1 MGSGLNHTNFNLIFA
16 FFNFQFAMSSASN
29 LQIKSRL
36 ERAYAFADLSRY
48 SFKDRLII
56 RLADLA
62 FYFAI
67 RFLGATA
74 KFEVEGWE
82 HHDEVMNRGGLP
94 IYVFW
99 HERIMMTTYWW
110 RNRKIV
116 VLTSQSRD
124 GEYIARF
131 IQRFGYGVV
140 RGSSSRGAV
149 GAVLEMARL
158 MRAGC
163 TVCFVVDGPRGPRR
177 EAKMGPALL
186 AKRTGH
192 PILPV
197 TMSLRNQ
204 WLLPSW
210 DLFQVPKPFTRAKIF
225 VAPPIYVP
233 ADANE
238 VELNTARDKL
248 QASLEDLDRRSDEWR
263 AGISPE

>member
-1 MGSGLNHTNFNLIFA
+1 MVSPSANVQLN
-16 FFNFQFAMSSASN
+16 
-29 LQIKSRL
+29 SRL
-36 ERAYAFADLSRY
+36 QRAYAFADLSRY

-56 RLADLA
+56 RTADLA
-62 FYFAI
+62 FYFLI

-74 KFEVEGWE
+74 RFEVEGWE
-82 HHDEVMNRGGLP
+82 HHEAVTNNGGLP

-131 IQRFGYGVV
+131 IQRFGYGAV

-163 TVCFVVDGPRGPRR
+163 TTCFVVDGPRGPRR
-177 EAKMGPALL
+177 QAKTGPALL
-186 AKRTGH
+186 AKRSGH

-197 TMSLRNQ
+197 TMALKKHWTLRT
-204 WLLPSW
+204 W
-210 DLFQVPKPFTRAKIF
+210 DHFQVPKPFSRAKVF
-225 VAPPIYVP
+225 VAPPIYVA
-233 ADANE
+233 ADADDQ
-238 VELNTARDKL
+238 ELEQKRIEL
-248 QASLEDLDRRSDEWR
+248 QQALDDLTERAEQWR
-263 AGISPE
+263 ANL

>member
-1 MGSGLNHTNFNLIFA
+1 MPE
-16 FFNFQFAMSSASN
+16 ASN
-29 LQIKSRL
+29 TQVNSRL
-36 ERAYAFADLSRY
+36 QRAYAFADLSKY
-48 SFKDRLII
+48 SWKDRLMI
-56 RLADLA
+56 RAADLA
-62 FYFAI
+62 FYFLI

-82 HHDEVMNRGGLP
+82 HHDAVTNSGGLP

-131 IQRFGYGVV
+131 IQRFGYGAV
-140 RGSSSRGAV
+140 RGSSTRGAV

-163 TVCFVVDGPRGPRR
+163 TMCFVVDGPKGPRR

-186 AKRTGH
+186 AKRSGH

-197 TMSLRNQ
+197 TMALRKH
-204 WLLPSW
+204 WTLKSW
-210 DLFQVPKPFTRAKIF
+210 DLFQVPKPFTRAKVF
-225 VAPPIYVP
+225 VAPPIYVA
-233 ADANE
+233 ADAGE
-238 VELNTARDKL
+238 TELAAARDQV
-248 QASLEDLDRRSDEWR
+248 QAVLEDLDRRSDEWR
-263 AGISPE
+263 GLK

>member
-1 MGSGLNHTNFNLIFA
+1 
-16 FFNFQFAMSSASN
+16 MSSVSAN
-29 LQIKSRL
+29 AQIRVD
-36 ERAYAFADLSRY
+36 RVY
-48 SFKDRLII
+48 SFANLSNYTFKERLII
-56 RLADLA
+56 RAADLA
-62 FYFAI
+62 FYFLI

-82 HHDEVMNRGGLP
+82 NHDAVTEKGGLP

-131 IQRFGYGVV
+131 IQRFGYGAV

-149 GAVLEMARL
+149 GAVLQMARL

-163 TVCFVVDGPRGPRR
+163 TVCFVLDGPRGPRR
-177 EAKMGPALL
+177 VAKAGPALL
-186 AKRTGH
+186 AKRSGH

-197 TMSLRNQ
+197 TMALKKY
-204 WLLPSW
+204 WTLPSW
-210 DLFQVPKPFTRAKIF
+210 DRFQVPKPFTRAKVF
-225 VAPPIYVP
+225 VAPPIYVAP
-233 ADANE
+233 DADDQELERKRCE
-238 VELNTARDKL
+238 VQRVLD
-248 QASLEDLDRRSDEWR
+248 DLTQRAEQWR
-263 AGISPE
+263 ASVSST

>member
-1 MGSGLNHTNFNLIFA
+1 
-16 FFNFQFAMSSASN
+16 MSSNAATVQSATN
-29 LQIKSRL
+29 LDRVYS
-36 ERAYAFADLSRY
+36 FADLSNY

-56 RLADLA
+56 RAADLA
-62 FYFAI
+62 FYFLI

-82 HHDEVMNRGGLP
+82 NHDAVTENAGLP

-131 IQRFGYGVV
+131 IQRFGYGAV
-140 RGSSSRGAV
+140 RGSSSRGGV
-149 GAVLEMARL
+149 GAVLKMAKL

-163 TVCFVVDGPRGPRR
+163 TTCFVVDGPRGPRH

-186 AKRTGH
+186 AKRSGH

-197 TMSLRNQ
+197 TMALKKH
-204 WLLPSW
+204 WTLPSW
-210 DLFQVPKPFTRAKIF
+210 DHFQVPKPFTRAKVF
-225 VAPPIYVP
+225 VAAPIYVAP
-233 ADANE
+233 EADDEELERKRCE
-238 VELNTARDKL
+238 VQRVLD
-248 QASLEDLDRRSDEWR
+248 DLTKRAEQWR
-263 AGISPE
+263 ASVSST

>member
-1 MGSGLNHTNFNLIFA
+1 MENRVINA
-16 FFNFQFAMSSASN
+16 SADAEGTDRK
-29 LQIKSRL
+29 LQRSRARL
-36 ERAYAFADLSRY
+36 ARAYAFADLSQY

-56 RLADLA
+56 RAADLA
-62 FYFAI
+62 FYFVI

-74 KFEVEGWE
+74 RFEVEGWE
-82 HHDEVMNRGGLP
+82 HHDAITNRGHLP

-131 IQRFGYGVV
+131 IQRFGYGAV

-163 TVCFVVDGPRGPRR
+163 TTCFVVDGPRGPRR
-177 EAKMGPALL
+177 VAKMGPALL
-186 AKRTGH
+186 AKRSGH

-197 TMSLRNQ
+197 TMALKNY
-204 WLLPSW
+204 WTLPSW
-210 DLFQVPKPFTRAKIF
+210 DLFHVPKPFTRAKVF
-225 VAPPIYVP
+225 VAPPIYVQSD
-233 ADANE
+233 ADENE
-238 VELNTARDKL
+238 LSAARDRL
-248 QASLEDLDRRSDEWR
+248 QAVLEDLDRRSDEWR
-263 AGISPE
+263 AGISSA

>member
-1 MGSGLNHTNFNLIFA
+1 MPSIETGYAN
-16 FFNFQFAMSSASN
+16 SSTRADGTDRQAQRSRAS
-29 LQIKSRL
+29 L
-36 ERAYAFADLSRY
+36 ERAYAFADLSKY
-48 SFKDRLII
+48 SFKERLII

-62 FYFAI
+62 FYLVI

-82 HHDEVMNRGGLP
+82 HHDEVTDSGHLP

-131 IQRFGYGVV
+131 IQRFGYGAV
-140 RGSSSRGAV
+140 RGSSTRGAV
-149 GAVLEMARL
+149 GAVLEMAKL

-163 TVCFVVDGPRGPRR
+163 TVCFVLDGPRGPARV
-177 EAKMGPALL
+177 AKPGPALL

-192 PILPV
+192 PVLPV
-197 TMSLRNQ
+197 TMALRKQ
-204 WLLPSW
+204 WLLPTW
-210 DLFQVPKPFTRAKIF
+210 DRFQVPKPFTRAKIF
-225 VAPPIYVP
+225 VESPIYVP
-233 ADANE
+233 ADADE
-238 VELNTARDKL
+238 AELGKKRDEI
-248 QASLEDLDRRSDEWR
+248 QRVLEDLDRRAEEWR
-263 AGISPE
+263 AGISSE

>member
-1 MGSGLNHTNFNLIFA
+1 MDTGPINP
-16 FFNFQFAMSSASN
+16 SAN
-29 LQIKSRL
+29 ADGTDLKPRARANL
-36 ERAYAFADLSRY
+36 ERAYAFADLSKY
-48 SFKDRLII
+48 SFKDRMII
-56 RLADLA
+56 RAADLA
-62 FYFAI
+62 FYLVI
-67 RFLGATA
+67 RLLGATA
-74 KFEVEGWE
+74 RFEVEGWE
-82 HHDEVMNRGGLP
+82 HHDAVTNSGGLP

-131 IQRFGYGVV
+131 IQRFGYGAV
-140 RGSSSRGAV
+140 RGSSRRGAV

-163 TVCFVVDGPRGPRR
+163 TTCFVVDGPTGPRR

-197 TMSLRNQ
+197 TMALKKQ
-204 WLLPSW
+204 WTLPTW
-210 DLFQVPKPFTRAKIF
+210 DLFQVPKPFTRARVF

-233 ADANE
+233 ADAGENE
-238 VELNTARDKL
+238 LSATRDKL
-248 QASLEDLDRRSDEWR
+248 QAVLEDLDRRSDQWR
-263 AGISPE
+263 ASIS

>member
-1 MGSGLNHTNFNLIFA
+1 MP
-16 FFNFQFAMSSASN
+16 SASN
-29 LQIKSRL
+29 DVEVNPRI
-36 ERAYAFADLSRY
+36 ERAYAFADLSKY
-48 SFKDRLII
+48 SFKDRLMIGV
-56 RLADLA
+56 ADLA
-62 FYFAI
+62 FYFVI

-74 KFEVEGWE
+74 RFEVEGWE
-82 HHDEVMNRGGLP
+82 NHDAVTNSGGLP

-131 IQRFGYGVV
+131 IQRFGYGAV
-140 RGSSSRGAV
+140 RGSSTRGAV

-163 TVCFVVDGPRGPRR
+163 TMCFVVDGPRGPRR

-197 TMSLRNQ
+197 TMALKKQ
-204 WLLPSW
+204 WTLPTW
-210 DLFQVPKPFTRAKIF
+210 DLFQVPKPFTRAKVF
-225 VAPPIYVP
+225 VAPPIYV
-233 ADANE
+233 AAGAGENE
-238 VELNTARDKL
+238 LAAAHDKL
-248 QASLEDLDRRSDEWR
+248 QAVLEHLDRRSDEWR
-263 AGISPE
+263 AGISSA

>member
-1 MGSGLNHTNFNLIFA
+1 MEGRLINPPADADGTGLKA
-16 FFNFQFAMSSASN
+16 QRSRAS
-29 LQIKSRL
+29 LQ
-36 ERAYAFADLSRY
+36 RAYTFADLSTY
-48 SFKDRLII
+48 SLKDRLMI
-56 RLADLA
+56 RAADLA
-62 FYFAI
+62 FYFVI

-74 KFEVEGWE
+74 RFEVEGWE
-82 HHDEVMNRGGLP
+82 NHEQVTDSGGLP

-131 IQRFGYGVV
+131 IQRFGYGAV
-140 RGSSSRGAV
+140 RGSSTRGAV

-163 TVCFVVDGPRGPRR
+163 TVCFVVDGPKGPRH

-186 AKRTGH
+186 AKRSGH

-197 TMSLRNQ
+197 TMALKKH
-204 WLLPSW
+204 WTLPTW
-210 DLFQVPKPFTRAKIF
+210 DLFQLPKPFTRAKVF

-233 ADANE
+233 ADAGE
-238 VELNTARDKL
+238 DELSAARDKL
-248 QASLEDLDRRSDEWR
+248 QAVLEDLDRRSDEWR
-263 AGISPE
+263 GGISSD